1 MKTFFA
7 SLGGAVVGSILGLI
21 LLFFIGVGIIQMMVN
36 DAIKSASGPSAGQA
50 DGHPIVLTMDLRT
63 PLPDQAAT
71 TGPEVLFGQPTGFV
85 DVLTKLDAA
94 VKDDQ
99 VKGVFIRASEFGLG
113 SAKAEEL
120 RSAFLKLK
128 AADKFVIAHTQGSY
142 GGGPSSYRVIAP
154 ADEIWIQPGAD
165 LMIGGIV
172 FETLFLKGLFDNLSI
187 TPEFE
192 AFYEYKNAVNT
203 YEQTDYT
210 EPHRRAMTE
219 LAQSIWDVSLVDI
232 AADRGM
238 TVQDAEAALVSSPI
252 DSQQAISFNL
262 ATHEGWPEDAYDAAL
277 DKAGQ
282 DAISLN
288 ISAYKP
294 DSAPFRAPV
303 IAVVGGQGPIVT
315 GDAGGSLFQEG
326 NAFASDS
333 IAWSILE
340 AARDDDVEAI
350 VFRVDSPGGSP
361 EASDQIW
368 RAIERAQS
376 EHQKPVVVSMASLAA
391 SGGYYVSMG
400 SDWIIANRSTIT
412 GSIGIFGGKFAI
424 EDGLARIGVNA
435 ESIKIG
441 GPFTGTFTTTEA
453 FSDEQREMMRA
464 WLKRG
469 YDRFIS
475 LVAEGRNMSVEE
487 VDTVARGRVW
497 TGQDAIDKGLV
508 DQLGG
513 LIDAIDKAKELAEID
528 SDVEVRLVSY
538 PRQAAGFPFMAAE
551 ASTEELRAIGQ
562 LAELIND
569 PEVQAIITELEAAR
583 SSRIQARMPSFSE
596 R

>member
-219 LAQSIWDVSLVDI
+219 LAQSIWDLSLVDI

-238 TVQDAEAALVSSPI
+238 TVQDAEVALVSSPI

-277 DKAGQ
+277 DRAGQ

-288 ISAYKP
+288 LSA
-294 DSAPFRAPV
+294 
-303 IAVVGGQGPIVT
+303 
-315 GDAGGSLFQEG
+315 
-326 NAFASDS
+326 
-333 IAWSILE
+333 
-340 AARDDDVEAI
+340 
-350 VFRVDSPGGSP
+350 
-361 EASDQIW
+361 
-368 RAIERAQS
+368 
-376 EHQKPVVVSMASLAA
+376 
-391 SGGYYVSMG
+391 
-400 SDWIIANRSTIT
+400 
-412 GSIGIFGGKFAI
+412 
-424 EDGLARIGVNA
+424 
-435 ESIKIG
+435 
-441 GPFTGTFTTTEA
+441 
-453 FSDEQREMMRA
+453 
-464 WLKRG
+464 
-469 YDRFIS
+469 
-475 LVAEGRNMSVEE
+475 
-487 VDTVARGRVW
+487 
-497 TGQDAIDKGLV
+497 
-508 DQLGG
+508 
-513 LIDAIDKAKELAEID
+513 
-528 SDVEVRLVSY
+528 
-538 PRQAAGFPFMAAE
+538 
-551 ASTEELRAIGQ
+551 
-562 LAELIND
+562 
-569 PEVQAIITELEAAR
+569 
-583 SSRIQARMPSFSE
+583 
-596 R
+596 